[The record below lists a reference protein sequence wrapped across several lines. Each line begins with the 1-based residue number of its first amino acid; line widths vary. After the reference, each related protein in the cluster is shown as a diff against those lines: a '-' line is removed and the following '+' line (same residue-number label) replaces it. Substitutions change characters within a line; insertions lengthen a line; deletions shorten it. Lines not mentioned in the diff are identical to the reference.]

1 MSNKEEWLDI
11 NGYHI
16 FHDKNDTYTA
26 YNSDGKIVYTID
38 SDKYLT
44 TWAKN
49 GEEIIFDNLTIKDI
63 KPNMVLQRGKDK
75 YYFSDNAIT
84 RAKVYGLPDSDGD
97 FIEFVYNDDS
107 RHEYEYDHEGGDVI
121 YETILN
127 NDGSYQLKEVSTG
140 VTRDFDSNCNLVR
153 IIKPNGYIDYYDN
166 DRKRVRTVSPDG
178 LEYYYDEYND
188 EYTIKHNDDDTIEYH
203 YLDNENHTYRIK
215 YSDGKDEYLID
226 SENTLTLYADGKFE
240 LNGHK
245 GTYSIDDKRNIIC
258 IDTDGNRIFY
268 NKYGDKRRLIDKD
281 GTYYDEI
288 SYQQV
293 KYKNGKFV
301 YSMRNHI
308 EYDEEAYNKIL
319 NSLNEINGNNIDG
332 TISSVENSISS
343 FPDVYSG
350 GRIVNVKENIK
361 GHINLIES
369 LKEMTNY
376 SLLAYQTCDDSLKDG
391 LKLLIDSLFSENDKY
406 LGDKFKSIVDPTI
419 EDRDKDNI
427 LEYKATTNFKMLS
440 ESAIVDKVYTDKDGN
455 RFYLNKNNV
464 VIKID
469 GDNFK
474 INYGGKD
481 FNVSYKNGIVI
492 AKDSK
497 GRRLDIFG
505 DYNIDSC
512 QFGGNQEDL
521 VNAYNNPYV
530 DAMIKSYFPSI
541 TTEEELQYLN
551 NIKNNGCG
559 NVAITNLVFKKFEG
573 KEEEFYKTFGYP
585 MYELKYDSK
594 NDGLSIDYNYEPLIT
609 DLYCHE
615 NPDIY
620 HTDGTDKMRREDM
633 EKYLVEKYNVSLKKF
648 KSPLRYYGE
657 SQYNL
662 YDIDGTLLESSGGGH
677 AMIGVDFTD
686 YRRIIVSSWGRKLI
700 LERAATS
707 NYVKRYNDYEYK
719 KYI

>member
-1 MSNKEEWLDI
+1 MLNKEEWLDV

-16 FHDKNDTYTA
+16 FHDKNNTYTA

-75 YYFSDNAIT
+75 YYFSDNTIT

-107 RHEYEYDHEGGDVI
+107 RHEYEYDHEGGNVI

-140 VTRDFDSNCNLVR
+140 VTQDFDSNYNLVR
-153 IIKPNGYIDYYDN
+153 IVKPNGYIDYYDN

-188 EYTIKHNDDDTIEYH
+188 AYTIKHNDDDTIEYH

-245 GTYSIDDKRNIIC
+245 GTYSIDDKGNIIC

-293 KYKNGKFV
+293 KYENGKFT
-301 YSMRNHI
+301 YSMKNHI
-308 EYDEEAYNKIL
+308 EYDEESYNKIL
-319 NSLNEINGNNIDG
+319 NALNGINGNGIDG
-332 TISSVENSISS
+332 NISNVGSLVSS
-343 FPDVYSG
+343 FPDAYTSG
-350 GRIVNVKENIK
+350 VVVSVKENVKNHIDLIK
-361 GHINLIES
+361 S
-369 LKEMTNY
+369 LGEMTNY
-376 SLLAYQTCDDSLKDG
+376 SLLAYQTCDESLVDG
-391 LKLLIDSLFSENDKY
+391 LKLLVDSLFSEDDKY
-406 LGDKFKSIVDPTI
+406 LGNKFKAIVDPTI
-419 EDRDKDNI
+419 EDRNRDNI

-455 RFYLNKNNV
+455 KFYLNKNNI
-464 VIKID
+464 VIKIE
-469 GDNFK
+469 GNNFK

-481 FNVSYKNGIVI
+481 FNVSYNNGIII

-497 GRRLDIFG
+497 GRSLDIFG

-585 MYELKYDSK
+585 MYGLKYDSK

-620 HTDGTDKMRREDM
+620 HTVGTDKIRREDM
-633 EKYLVEKYNVSLKKF
+633 EKYLEEKYNVSLKKF

-657 SQYNL
+657 AQYNL
-662 YDIDGTLLESSGGGH
+662 YDMDGTLLESSGGGH

-686 YRRIIVSSWGRKLI
+686 YRRIIVSSWGGKLI
-700 LERAATS
+700 LERAATN
-707 NYVKRYNDYEYK
+707 NYIKRYNDYEYK

>member
-26 YNSDGKIVYTID
+26 YNGEGKVVYIIN
-38 SDKYLT
+38 SDKQLT
-44 TWAKN
+44 AFTKN
-49 GEEIIFDNLTIKDI
+49 GEDICFNNVTIKDI
-63 KPNMVLQRGKDK
+63 KPDMILKRGTDK
-75 YYFSDNAIT
+75 YYFSDNTIT
-84 RAKVYGLPDSDGD
+84 RAKVYGFPDSEGD

-107 RHEYEYDHEGGDVI
+107 RHEYEYDHEGGNVI

-188 EYTIKHNDDDTIEYH
+188 AYTIKHNDDDTIEYH
-203 YLDNENHTYRIK
+203 YLDNKNHTYRIK

-245 GTYSIDDKRNIIC
+245 GTYSIDDKGNIIC
-258 IDTDGNRIFY
+258 IDTDGSRIFY

-308 EYDEEAYNKIL
+308 EYDEEAYNKVL

-343 FPDVYSG
+343 FPDVYSS

-361 GHINLIES
+361 SHINLIES

-391 LKLLIDSLFSENDKY
+391 LKLLIDSLFNENDKY
-406 LGDKFKSIVDPTI
+406 LGDKFKSIVNPTI

-455 RFYLNKNNV
+455 KFYLNKNNV

-497 GRRLDIFG
+497 GRSLDIFG
-505 DYNIDSC
+505 DYNLDSC

-521 VNAYNNPYV
+521 VKAYNNPYV

-585 MYELKYDSK
+585 MYEMKYDSK
-594 NDGLSIDYNYEPLIT
+594 NDGLSIDYNYEPLIM

-620 HTDGTDKMRREDM
+620 HTDGTDKTRRESM
-633 EKYLVEKYNVSLKKF
+633 EKYLEEKYNVSLKKF

-662 YDIDGTLLESSGGGH
+662 YDIDGTLLEANGGGH

-707 NYVKRYNDYEYK
+707 NYVKKYNDYEYK